1 MHFARYR
8 QFRSITPISPG
19 CTLPGDSPLISWQT
33 SVRSLH
39 APTEASGEDT
49 GVPISGGAVA
59 YSVLGRPL
67 ASRGFQQQREYVE
80 ALDQRWSSDTRGA
93 DLRPA
98 RQRRTASR

>member
-1 MHFARYR
+1 M
-8 QFRSITPISPG
+8 
-19 CTLPGDSPLISWQT
+19 
-33 SVRSLH
+33 
-39 APTEASGEDT
+39 
-49 GVPISGGAVA
+49 A